1 MTDMG
6 PLRCSRFLK
15 IFFMFMLTI
24 TPILASRR
32 DIILFLEDEEVK
44 EGAQGELGAE
54 DDSSLDSGVL
64 KEDSDEWDEFGDME
78 DRSVDE
84 LDPGSWRKI
93 LEETLSQENIS
104 STEEGFVYIWCE

>member
-24 TPILASRR
+24 TPILASGH

-44 EGAQGELGAE
+44 EGDQGELGAE
-54 DDSSLDSGVL
+54 DDNSLDGTFSHIKL
-64 KEDSDEWDEFGDME
+64 
-78 DRSVDE
+78 
-84 LDPGSWRKI
+84 
-93 LEETLSQENIS
+93 
-104 STEEGFVYIWCE
+104 

>member
-54 DDSSLDSGVL
+54 DDNSLDSGVL
-64 KEDSDEWDEFGDME
+64 KEDSDEWDEFGIWKTYQWINFIPDLRE
-78 DRSVDE
+78 RF
-84 LDPGSWRKI
+84 WRK
-93 LEETLSQENIS
+93 L
-104 STEEGFVYIWCE
+104 